1 VVTLSDETDGETRVR
16 PNRGRPTGPSPSD
29 RRRASAPTHTRL
41 LALRV
46 LERVSSAGAYAD
58 LMLHSALARSSL
70 NPPDRAFATDLVYG
84 TLRWRGKIDYYL
96 SHFVD
101 KDLAKL
107 EPLVA
112 STLQLGAYQLLCSDR
127 IPASAAVD
135 QSVRCIRAAGMARA
149 TGLVNAVLRR
159 LALEHDKIQLPSV
172 EDDPTAHLTHALSL
186 PRWLAERWIERFGV
200 EGAVALATASNQ
212 PPPLTIRA
220 NRTRVDA
227 GELLREL
234 RESFPAAAACRF
246 ARDGIVLG
254 RRGNPARDP
263 NFLAGHFTVQDEAS
277 QLVVA
282 LLDPQPG
289 EQVLDLCAAP
299 GGKTTAIAERVGP
312 TGFIVAV
319 DRNARRLDLIQR
331 AVRRLGLSGIRT
343 AVRDATRSLAELAPP
358 GGFDRILVDAPCS
371 GLGTLRRNPDA
382 KWRVR
387 PADPVRLAEV
397 QKALLDSAATVLRPG
412 GVLVY
417 SVCTV
422 LAEENEEVARHFTRK
437 SRDFTAVSRTA
448 LPEEVQAVTDP
459 DGFLQTLPHTCDTD
473 GFFAARFERRT

>member
-1 VVTLSDETDGETRVR
+1 
-16 PNRGRPTGPSPSD
+16 
-29 RRRASAPTHTRL
+29 
-41 LALRV
+41 V

-58 LMLHSALARSSL
+58 LLLHSALARSSL
-70 NPPDRAFATDLVYG
+70 NAPDRAFATDLVYG

-101 KDLAKL
+101 QDLTKL

-112 STLQLGAYQLLCSDR
+112 STLQLGAYQLLCTDR

-135 QSVRCIRAAGMARA
+135 QSVRCIRAAGMGRA

-159 LALEHDKIQLPSV
+159 LSLEHDKIMLPSV
-172 EDDPTAHLTHALSL
+172 HDDPTAHLTHALSL

-200 EGAVALATASNQ
+200 EGAVELAKASNQ
-212 PPPLTIRA
+212 LPPLTIRA
-220 NRTRVDA
+220 NRARGDA
-227 GELLREL
+227 GELLQDLLEN
-234 RESFPAAAACRF
+234 FPDAAACRF

-254 RRGNPARDP
+254 RKGNPARDP
-263 NFLAGHFTVQDEAS
+263 SFLAGRFTVQDEAS

-312 TGFIVAV
+312 SGFIVAV
-319 DRNARRLDLIQR
+319 DRNARRLDLVQR

-343 AVRDATRSLAELAPP
+343 VVRDATRSLAELAPP

-387 PADPVRLAEV
+387 PGDSARLADV
-397 QKALLDSAATVLRPG
+397 QQALLGSAAAVLRPG

-422 LAEENEEVARHFTRK
+422 LAEENEEIARHFLRR
-437 SRDFTAVSRTA
+437 SRDFTAAPRAA
-448 LPEEVQAVTDP
+448 LPEEVKAVANP
-459 DGFLQTLPHTCDTD
+459 EGFLQTFPHTCDTD